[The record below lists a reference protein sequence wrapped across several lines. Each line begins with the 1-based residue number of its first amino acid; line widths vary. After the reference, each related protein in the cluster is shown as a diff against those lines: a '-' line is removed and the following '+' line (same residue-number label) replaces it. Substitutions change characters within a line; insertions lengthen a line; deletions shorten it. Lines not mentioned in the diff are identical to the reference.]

1 MANLTVAAT
10 SLPIK
15 LLSEFLGAFLLMI
28 SILASGGNFLIIGAT
43 LALIIFLTGSISGA
57 AVNPAVGLGLWYSGT
72 LNTVEFVMYSIVELL
87 GGIAGAYSY
96 SVVA

>member
-1 MANLTVAAT
+1 MVNLTVAAS

-15 LLSEFLGAFLLMI
+15 LLSEFLGSFLLI
-28 SILASGGNFLIIGAT
+28 VSILASGGNFLIIGAT

-72 LNTVEFVMYSIVELL
+72 LNTAEFVMYSIVELL
-87 GGIAGAYSY
+87 GGLAGAYSY
-96 SVVA
+96 VVVA